1 MLFIMIVIMPSLGEP
16 ENWIYSAG
24 AIFFSQLA
32 TLFIQTGLFKMHKR
46 DFKTSGGSDSRGDMS
61 PSYPSTPKGRTGSTL
76 EMSSRTVERLN
87 ATKPESNTASP
98 RQIDSVDKSSNQHVS
113 ESSSSSDTL
122 PREGAAEANG
132 SSTVEKS
139 EVAAMPEV
147 KAGTEAS
154 NNVSSDDA
162 SEAQIEVNQHVSE
175 SSSSSSSES
184 SSSSDSGSNESY
196 DKTDSSS

>member
-1 MLFIMIVIMPSLGEP
+1 MPSFGEP

-61 PSYPSTPKGRTGSTL
+61 PSYTSTPKGRTGSTL
-76 EMSSRTVERLN
+76 ELSSRTVERLN
-87 ATKPESNTASP
+87 ATKPESNAASP
-98 RQIDSVDKSSNQHVS
+98 RQIESVDKSSNQHVS

-139 EVAAMPEV
+139 EGVAMPEV

-154 NNVSSDDA
+154 NNVSSNDA
-162 SEAQIEVNQHVSE
+162 SEAQIEVHQHVSE

-184 SSSSDSGSNESY
+184 SSNSSDSEEDSGSNESY

>member
-1 MLFIMIVIMPSLGEP
+1 MIVIMPSLGEP

-113 ESSSSSDTL
+113 ESSSSSETS
-122 PREGAAEANG
+122 PRSMA
-132 SSTVEKS
+132 VEKS